1 MRQGYVSI
9 CDRPR
14 SIPPKEALEWHY
26 VPRPLVPLPPM
37 PPEVFIHY
45 LEHGQEDLNP
55 NRSIWSPRLPKRLDG
70 RIIDCGVPTYG
81 WGIHIVE
88 GPNREAVFWIV
99 IITVLG
105 SILASILWSTMHKDI
120 QGGTGLGTLIVAL
133 PPVIMAAFLFRLG
146 GA

>member
-1 MRQGYVSI
+1 
-9 CDRPR
+9 
-14 SIPPKEALEWHY
+14 
-26 VPRPLVPLPPM
+26 M